1 MSLRRERT
9 ADSGFRNCESLS
21 LPQDSLC
28 ARETNP
34 RPIRGHLALLLTRT
48 VSFRFCLSFIMIP
61 TDRVPD
67 PTFTTRRDFLRCAA
81 GALSAVAL
89 ASSAGSAE
97 TASGFRPLF
106 DGRTLQGWR
115 AVPRLVPPKALL
127 EDASLSSDELVRR
140 ATQWASE
147 HGNQAIVDHTGRWE
161 VVDHAI
167 AGGRSPV
174 NSNRG
179 CYLRS
184 DEKFGDFELE
194 LEARPDWPVDTGIM
208 IRSHALPNIGY
219 QILLD
224 HRPNGGM
231 AGVYGNSLGAFI
243 AAPLYVTGDE
253 APGLRVEHL
262 RVGQKPATNAQPVPM
277 QHAAPFAEFAK
288 VWRPNDWNRFRI
300 RCVGELPV
308 ITTWVNEL
316 KMCELDVSTVQ
327 SPGFKPAQARRLLG
341 RSGHIAFEVHD
352 AGSMGRDRWAE
363 GAVCRWRN
371 IRIRTL

>member
-1 MSLRRERT
+1 M
-9 ADSGFRNCESLS
+9 
-21 LPQDSLC
+21 LPNGR
-28 ARETNP
+28 AP
-34 RPIRGHLALLLTRT
+34 LT
-48 VSFRFCLSFIMIP
+48 
-61 TDRVPD
+61 
-67 PTFTTRRDFLRCAA
+67 TFTTRRDFLRCAA
-81 GALSAVAL
+81 GALSAAAL
-89 ASSAGSAE
+89 TPAAVNAATSSD
-97 TASGFRPLF
+97 FRSLF
-106 DGRTLQGWR
+106 DGRTLSGWR

-127 EDASLSSDELVRR
+127 EDASLSSDEFVQRT
-140 ATQWASE
+140 TQWAIE
-147 HGNQAIVDHTGRWE
+147 HGNQAIVDHIGRWE

-167 AGGRSPV
+167 TGGRNPV

-194 LEARPDWPVDTGIM
+194 FEARPDWPVDTGIV

-253 APGLRVEHL
+253 APGFRVEHL
-262 RVGQKPATNAQPVPM
+262 RAGQKPATNAQPVPM
-277 QHAAPFAEFAK
+277 QHAATFAEFAK
-288 VWRPNDWNRFRI
+288 VWQLNDWNRCRI

-308 ITTWVNEL
+308 ITTWVNGL
-316 KMCELDVSTVQ
+316 KMCELDVASVQ

-341 RSGHIAFEVHD
+341 RSGHLAFEVHD
-352 AGSMGRDRWAE
+352 AGSMGHDRWAE

-371 IRIRTL
+371 IRIKTR